1 MLPGPLETSTLAST
15 AGPLLNAAAM
25 QPASA
30 PRPLPSPLLRAVRLA
45 SARMATSGAW
55 RFSRVVASLVAFWL
69 TLAVVYL
76 AVKGHG
82 HEVQGVVT
90 RAAVWTAWLGGTILA
105 WWCAGDRAGVDRL
118 EGIEH
123 LARSHGIDPNILA
136 WGRVLSSTL
145 RITALVAATS
155 APVLIASLAAAPT
168 VRDGLMRLVSL
179 LPLGGFAL
187 GVGLVA
193 GALACGCGWLSPR
206 RGRAWLTALIF
217 VPWALDGV
225 LVPTR
230 ANVASVPG
238 MLGFLADLV
247 TSAGGGT

>member
-1 MLPGPLETSTLAST
+1 MKTP
-15 AGPLLNAAAM
+15 
-25 QPASA
+25 SA
-30 PRPLPSPLLRAVRLA
+30 PRPLPSTLLRAVRLA
-45 SARMATSGAW
+45 GTRMATSGAW
-55 RFSRVVASLVAFWL
+55 KFSRVIAALVAFWL

-82 HEVQGVVT
+82 NEVQGVVT
-90 RAAVWTAWLGGTILA
+90 RAAVWIAWLGGTILA

-118 EGIEH
+118 EGIEL
-123 LARSHGIDPNILA
+123 LARIHGIDPRTLA
-136 WGRVLSSTL
+136 WGRVLSATL
-145 RITALVAATS
+145 RITALVGVTS
-155 APVLIASLAAAPT
+155 IPVVFASLAAAPT
-168 VRDGLMRLVSL
+168 LHDGLMRLASL
-179 LPLGGFAL
+179 APLGGFAL

-193 GALACGCGWLSPR
+193 GALACGCGWFSPR
-206 RGRAWLTALIF
+206 RGRAWLTALVF

-247 TSAGGGT
+247 TRVGGGA